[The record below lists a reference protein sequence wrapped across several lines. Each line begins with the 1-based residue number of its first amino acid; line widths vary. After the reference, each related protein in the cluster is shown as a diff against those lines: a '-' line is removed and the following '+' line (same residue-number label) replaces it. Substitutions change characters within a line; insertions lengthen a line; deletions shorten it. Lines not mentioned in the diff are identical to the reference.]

1 MDRYRYVMAASAA
14 SSLLLGCASTPPPAV
29 KAAEVEQMQC
39 DQSTSPEEDAKIL
52 ATTQVIKSEPLYSN
66 VPTDYGDNA
75 HRVNGAKL
83 LVRPPEGVSA
93 ERMTR
98 VLQCH
103 SARQLL
109 GQSDRPE
116 LANDPYWLPGS
127 WLEIRVTPE
136 DGNYAVTLE
145 ANTIDKSLKVYARAV
160 AYADAHPLDTSGVS
174 DRFR

>member
-1 MDRYRYVMAASAA
+1 MDKFQYWMAAGAA
-14 SSLLLGCASTPPPAV
+14 SSLLLGCSSAPPPAV
-29 KAAEVEQMQC
+29 KAAQVEQMQC
-39 DQSTSPEEDAKIL
+39 DESTSPAEDAQIL
-52 ATTQVIKSEPLYSN
+52 STTQVIRSEPIYSN
-66 VPTDYGDNA
+66 VPTAYGDIE

-98 VLQCH
+98 ILQCH

-116 LANDPYWLPGS
+116 LANDPYCLPGS

-136 DGNYAVTLE
+136 DGNFAVTLE
-145 ANTIDKSLKVYARAV
+145 ADTIGKSLEVYHRAV
-160 AYADAHPLDTSGVS
+160 AYADAHPLGSQPAI
-174 DRFR
+174 R

>member
-1 MDRYRYVMAASAA
+1 MDKFQYWMAAGAA
-14 SSLLLGCASTPPPAV
+14 SSLLLACASAPPPAI

-39 DQSTSPEEDAKIL
+39 DESTSPAEDAQIL
-52 ATTQVIKSEPLYSN
+52 ATTQVIRSEPIYSN
-66 VPTDYGDNA
+66 VPSTYGDVE

-98 VLQCH
+98 ILQCH
-103 SARQLL
+103 CARQLL

-116 LANDPYWLPGS
+116 LANDPYYLPGS

-136 DGNYAVTLE
+136 DGNFAVTLE
-145 ANTIDKSLKVYARAV
+145 ADTIGKSLQVYHRAV
-160 AYADAHPLDTSGVS
+160 AYADAHPLASQPTV
-174 DRFR
+174 R